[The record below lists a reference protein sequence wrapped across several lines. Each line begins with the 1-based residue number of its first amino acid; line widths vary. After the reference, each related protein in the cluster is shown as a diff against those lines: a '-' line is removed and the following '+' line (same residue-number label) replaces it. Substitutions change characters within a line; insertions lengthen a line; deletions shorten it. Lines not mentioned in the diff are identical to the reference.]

1 MNQLHV
7 AIFQILDSRLCAIV
21 TPIIDNY
28 YFIVHTEALKH
39 FFHVA
44 YTVGDD
50 SSFVVRGHY
59 DGNLP
64 LHKAVNNFHPSS
76 LFRRYKQLE
85 ANVPPA
91 PRLHFGTLMTQK
103 PWARFQAPY
112 PI

>member
-1 MNQLHV
+1 M
-7 AIFQILDSRLCAIV
+7 AIFQILDSRLCAII

-44 YTVGDD
+44 YAVSDD
-50 SSFVVRGHY
+50 SSFVVCRHY

-64 LHKAVNNFHPSS
+64 LHKAVNDLHPSS

-85 ANVPPA
+85 ANVRPT
-91 PRLHFGTLMTQK
+91 PRLHFGTQLTQ
-103 PWARFQAPY
+103 PFHYSEPSIRGLENW
-112 PI
+112 